1 MFPQELAS
9 LSSEKLNKSINA
21 EAEAEYEDRLVKNTN
36 EAATVVF
43 EGFRRLGE
51 RQHRLL
57 REKFDGSSYIRI
69 NYADGNYV
77 VHQDGM
83 QTITFRQ
90 PAPELDGIAAPDGY
104 SPQKEIVLARHLYH
118 GFGLQPRKKEIQTF
132 DWAVKTTV
140 GHTSKEG
147 SWATFEEDPAWLL
160 NGASFIEFVPTRER
174 AANSLL
180 GYKEDLS
187 EHRLRIMRKS
197 TSDIVASMLF
207 SLDLAKN
214 VLEEVK
220 MPAVTTAA

>member
-21 EAEAEYEDRLVKNTN
+21 EAEAEYEDQLVKDAN

-43 EGFRRLGE
+43 EGFRRLRE
-51 RQHRLL
+51 WQYRLL
-57 REKFDGSSYIRI
+57 REKFDGSSCTQI
-69 NYADGNYV
+69 NHGASDYV
-77 VHQDGM
+77 VQQDGM

-90 PAPELDGIAAPDGY
+90 PAPELDGIAVPSGY
-104 SPQKEIVLARHLYH
+104 SPQKEIVLARHLH
-118 GFGLQPRKKEIQTF
+118 RGFGLQLRKKEIQTL

-140 GHTSKEG
+140 GHTSKEV
-147 SWATFEEDPAWLL
+147 SLATFEEDPAWLL

-174 AANSLL
+174 AANGLL

-197 TSDIVASMLF
+197 TSDIVASMLY
-207 SLDLAKN
+207 SLGLAKN

-220 MPAVTTAA
+220 TPAVTTAV